1 MAETTTAPTSA
12 PANRLLALDGLRF
25 AAAAAVV
32 LYHFTATSTVTRY
45 WGGTPGAELFPL
57 LNEVTRYGWLA
68 VELFF
73 VISGFVVLMSAQGRS
88 LAQFAGSRVGR
99 LFPAYWATIV
109 VTALLHAAWPR
120 GRNVSPSET
129 MANLTMV
136 HEAFGVTSSQVVF
149 WTLLV
154 ELQFYLVIAA
164 ALALG
169 WLTRERVVALAVLWP
184 LAGALTRAAGLDAL
198 SEVLVARHSPYFA
211 AGMLLFLL
219 RRDGA
224 RGNRW
229 AVAALAGNVALACVR
244 VVGAADGAAEL
255 QGVPVSRAVA
265 VVVVLASVA
274 AVWIASSP
282 RVVVRGTLPVALCT
296 AGGLLT
302 YPLYLV
308 HSEFGY
314 ATIEALSARGVAPW
328 ATLLAAIA
336 VTGLLA
342 TVAYRLVERRWSRP
356 LRRAVTEALTP
367 AGAVPARAPRGEPRR
382 EPRREPVL
390 VS

>member
-1 MAETTTAPTSA
+1 MPETTTTPATA
-12 PANRLLALDGLRF
+12 PAHRLLAVDGLRF
-25 AAAAAVV
+25 GAAAAVV

-57 LNEVTRYGWLA
+57 LNGVTRYGWLA

-73 VISGFVVLMSAQGRS
+73 VISGFVVLMSVQGRS

-120 GRNVSPSET
+120 GRDVSPGET

-136 HEAFGVTSSQVVF
+136 HEVFGVPSSQVVF

-169 WLTRERVVALAVLWP
+169 PLTRERVVGLTVLWP
-184 LAGALTRAAGLDAL
+184 LAGALTSAVGLHAL
-198 SEVLVARHSPYFA
+198 SEVLVARYSPYFA

-219 RRDGA
+219 RRDGLA
-224 RGNRW
+224 SNRW
-229 AVAALAGNVALACVR
+229 AVAALAGNVTLACVR
-244 VVGAADGAAEL
+244 VVAAADGAAEL

-274 AVWIASSP
+274 AVWVASSP
-282 RVVVRGTLPVALCT
+282 RVVVRGAVPVALCT

-342 TVAYRLVERRWSRP
+342 TVVYRVVERRWSRP
-356 LRRAVTEALTP
+356 LRRAVTDAITP
-367 AGAVPARAPRGEPRR
+367 AGAEPARAR
-382 EPRREPVL
+382 RREPVL